1 MRRLTNED
9 WGFESNCF
17 VCEPRNQAG
26 LRIPFHHDED
36 NGVVT
41 AELNLGPDFSGAPN
55 YLHGGITLAVLDE
68 AMAWATIALAGRFA
82 VTRTTTTAFERPVRV
97 GLSYRIEARVTAADD
112 SVIQTT
118 AVVLDHKDRVCASAR
133 AEFVPLGPAQAA
145 DAVGQEMAGR
155 AATFLRPD

>member
-26 LRIPFHHDED
+26 LRIPFHHDEG

-68 AMAWATIALAGRFA
+68 AMAWAAIALAGRFA
-82 VTRTTTTAFERPVRV
+82 VTRTTTTTFERPVRV
-97 GLSYRIEARVTAADD
+97 GLSYRIEAQVTAADD
-112 SVIQTT
+112 SVIKTT
-118 AVVLDHKDRVCASAR
+118 AVVLDHKDRVCASSR

-155 AATFLRPD
+155 DATFLRPD